1 MPSEITVQLEQ
12 IGPATSEVTI
22 RGHKVLV
29 DRPET
34 KGGTD
39 RGPMGGELFLA
50 AIGGCFMSTLLAA
63 IRARSLPITD
73 VRVRVVGTLLE
84 APTRYESIALEVAG
98 ASEDRRLLAQLVEV
112 SDRGC
117 IMTNTLR
124 NRLDVRVRL
133 SDDLAVI
140 D

>member
-1 MPSEITVQLEQ
+1 MSSEIRVQLEQ

-73 VRVRVVGTLLE
+73 IRVRVIGTLLE
-84 APTRYESIALEVAG
+84 APTRYESVTLEVAG
-98 ASEDRRLLAQLVEV
+98 ACGDRAVLAQLVEV

-124 NRLDVRVRL
+124 NRLDLRVRL
-133 SDDLAVI
+133 SDEVAI
-140 D
+140 H